1 MGACDTAVDAKP
13 LLLPDFFPLVKR
25 ESMSVIVKH
34 GMTQSRRG
42 TGVPSVRDA
51 LTTVGRE
58 GFVSACGPVAAGST
72 GSKKT

>member
-1 MGACDTAVDAKP
+1 M
-13 LLLPDFFPLVKR
+13 LLIDFFQLIKR
-25 ESMSVIVKH
+25 ESMYVISKY

-42 TGVPSVRDA
+42 KGVPSVRDA

-58 GFVSACGPVAAGST
+58 GFVSACGLVAAGST